1 MNKSNLIKNILVT
14 GPPAVGKT
22 TLILQLTEKLSD
34 LLVAGFYTKEIR
46 KGGQRVGFH
55 ISTLDG
61 HEKVLAHVAIK
72 SIYRVSKYG
81 IDINAMEKIVHYLK
95 KSDLLPSVWIID
107 EIGKMESFSATF
119 RLFIEEI
126 MDDSIPVVAT
136 ISYTAGG
143 WIERIRN
150 RLDAKKV
157 VISVSNREIQV
168 NRMEKDLRLLLKNL
182 QHRGD

>member
-1 MNKSNLIKNILVT
+1 
-14 GPPAVGKT
+14 
-22 TLILQLTEKLSD
+22 
-34 LLVAGFYTKEIR
+34 
-46 KGGQRVGFH
+46 
-55 ISTLDG
+55 
-61 HEKVLAHVAIK
+61 
-72 SIYRVSKYG
+72 
-81 IDINAMEKIVHYLK
+81 
-95 KSDLLPSVWIID
+95 LLPSVWIID